1 MDLAYIL
8 LLVLCAD
15 IIVTII
21 STLATPRPKKKSQ
34 LGTKVVLNMKAIIRW
49 EQLRQKSFSLMDYE
63 NKDDID
69 ALMYTTMADEAG
81 QYTFDAFRH
90 ILSNEKFTSKIIA
103 ALENQTKVLNQFQ
116 PKIAHNDVKPEDWEP
131 GLISDLLATLILSG
145 LDACYV
151 LEEMSLADLPI
162 YIRAYENKKK
172 EDMENNRLWTYFTML
187 PHIDAKKLKNG
198 AKDLITFPWEQEAA
212 IKQSEEE
219 LTASLDEF
227 EKRMNTR
234 KTDYIYGG

>member
-8 LLVLCAD
+8 MLALFWYITL
-15 IIVTII
+15 TII
-21 STLATPRPKKKSQ
+21 LTPSATRPKKKSQ

-90 ILSNEKFTSKIIA
+90 ILSNEKFVSKIIM

-116 PKIAHNDVKPEDWEP
+116 AKVDPEQNKPDDWEP

-145 LDACYV
+145 LDARYV
-151 LEEMSLADLPI
+151 LEEMSLADLPL

-172 EDMENNRLWTYFTML
+172 EDMENSRLWTYFTML

-219 LTASLDEF
+219 LTASLNEF
-227 EKRMNTR
+227 EQRMNTK
-234 KTDYIYGG
+234 KTDYYGG

>member
-49 EQLRQKSFSLMDYE
+49 EQLRQKTFSLMDYE

-90 ILSNEKFTSKIIA
+90 ILSNEKFVSKIIA

-116 PKIAHNDVKPEDWEP
+116 AKTPEQNKPDDWDP

-145 LDACYV
+145 LDARYV
-151 LEEMSLADLPI
+151 LEEMSLADLPL

-172 EDMENNRLWTYFTML
+172 EDMENSRLWTYFTML

-212 IKQSEEE
+212 IKRSEEE
-219 LTASLDEF
+219 LAASLDEF
-227 EKRMNTR
+227 EQRMNT
-234 KTDYIYGG
+234 KKSDYYGR

>member
-1 MDLAYIL
+1 
-8 LLVLCAD
+8 
-15 IIVTII
+15 
-21 STLATPRPKKKSQ
+21 
-34 LGTKVVLNMKAIIRW
+34 
-49 EQLRQKSFSLMDYE
+49 MDYE

-116 PKIAHNDVKPEDWEP
+116 AKVDPEQNKPDDWEP

-145 LDACYV
+145 LDATYV
-151 LEEMSLADLPI
+151 LEEMSLADLPL
-162 YIRAYENKKK
+162 YIRAYENRKK
-172 EDMENNRLWTYFTML
+172 EDMENSRLWTYFTML

-212 IKQSEEE
+212 IKRSEEE

-227 EKRMNTR
+227 EQRMNT
-234 KTDYIYGG
+234 KKIDYYGG